1 MKKTWVKVLCGVISL
16 TIISAVILNLF
27 KSGPI
32 SESSI
37 LLNSS
42 GYDDL
47 VLGADEMGQVYS
59 ICEHGIFYQKNNLM
73 RYYDF
78 EANKSYVLCDKPNC
92 NHLNKSC
99 GAWYENML
107 AATGLALYGE
117 NLYVVKCNSEYNT
130 YEIISMDMT
139 GGSQKVVY
147 SLDIGDM
154 KPGEWVMG
162 LGAIRRVYYA
172 GGMAWFSAQYQYVGE
187 AGESGE
193 FYSERIIGVNL
204 RDGKAVMLN
213 ELSRD
218 NAEYHIQLVS
228 EDYVLIR
235 KDWSALEQ
243 LSQRAF
249 NEALLQGEYAEFS
262 NAVDPY
268 YEYQLWYLENRDIM
282 FSYLIYDVNSGEMS
296 EFDSGKFKV
305 TYDENG
311 HVGGI
316 LPKYTF
322 KGIYDG
328 KLIYGIPDYEG
339 YSPVYIF
346 DIKSNE
352 SEQILDIENGGT
364 LLTAMSGDVMSSVTH
379 DGKILYCLYTE
390 NETAKIY
397 YYDLKTKEHVEL
409 FEDKRN
415 ITFRMIGETSDKYIG
430 MIYGDSGPGSAYMI
444 DKEDYISGNLKAA
457 VKLPL

>member
-1 MKKTWVKVLCGVISL
+1 MKKTWVKVLCGVIAL
-16 TIISAVILNLF
+16 IIISAAILTLF

-47 VLGADEMGQVYS
+47 VFGADEMGQVYS
-59 ICEHGIFYQKNNLM
+59 ICEHGIFYQKNSLM

-92 NHLNKSC
+92 KHSDSSC
-99 GAWYENML
+99 GAWYGNML
-107 AATGLALYGE
+107 DATGLALYGE
-117 NLYVVKCNSEYNT
+117 NLYVVKRNSERNT
-130 YEIISMDMT
+130 YELISMDMT
-139 GGSQKVVY
+139 GGSQKIVY

-154 KPGEWVMG
+154 EPGAWV
-162 LGAIRRVYYA
+162 LSTIRRVYYA
-172 GGMAWFSAQYQYVGE
+172 GGMAWFSVQYQYVGE

-204 RDGKAVMLN
+204 RDGKAVTLN

-218 NAEYHIQLVS
+218 NAEYTIELVS
-228 EDYVLIR
+228 KDYILIC
-235 KDWSALEQ
+235 KDWSALEK

-262 NAVDPY
+262 NAADPY
-268 YEYQLWYLENRDIM
+268 YEYQLWYLKNRDLM
-282 FSYLIYDVNSGEMS
+282 FSCLIYDVNSGEMS
-296 EFDSGKFKV
+296 EFDSGKVKI

-311 HVGGI
+311 LVSGS

-322 KGIYDG
+322 KGMYDG
-328 KLIYGIPDYEG
+328 KIIYGIPDYEG
-339 YSPVYIF
+339 YSPVYIY
-346 DIKSNE
+346 DVKKNG
-352 SEQILDIENGGT
+352 SEHILDIENGGT
-364 LLTAMSGDVMSSVTH
+364 LITAMSGDVMSSVTH
-379 DGKILYCLYTE
+379 DEKILYCLYTE